1 VYPGILAREIP
12 QKPACLMASTG
23 EVVTYAE
30 LDARSNRCAQLFR
43 ARGLGP
49 GASVAIFMDNRREYF
64 ELAWG
69 AQRSGLY
76 WTPVSQ
82 HLLPDEVAYILADC
96 GAQVLVTSKALAHTA
111 AALADHM
118 PGVKHRFMV
127 GGTAPGFES
136 YEQAVA
142 AQPPTPIA
150 DELEGQDMLYSS
162 GTTGRPKG
170 IKNPLPERKIG
181 TPPPLLQALAA
192 GMFGC
197 SRDTVYLSTAPLYHA
212 APLRF
217 TMMMMRLG
225 ATSIV
230 MERFDPAQA
239 LALIERHRV
248 TLSQWVPTM
257 FIRMLKLPEAE
268 RLAYDL
274 SSQKVAL
281 HAAAPCP
288 IEVKQRM
295 IEWWGP
301 ILVEY
306 YGATEGHGSTQ
317 IDSRE
322 WLAHKGSV
330 GRAQACTL
338 HILDD
343 EGRELPPGE
352 VGTVW
357 FEGGSRFEYHND
369 PAKTAGARNE
379 KGWSTVGDMGYVDAE
394 GYLYLTDRK
403 AHMIIS
409 GGVNIYPQEAENA
422 LIMHPE
428 VADVAVFG
436 VPDPEFGEQVKA
448 VVQPV
453 DMARAGPALEA
464 ELIAWCR
471 ARLAHLKCPK
481 SIDFEAELPRTDAG
495 KLYKRRL
502 RERYW
507 QGHATR
513 IL

>member
-1 VYPGILAREIP
+1 VHARHIP
-12 QKPACLMASTG
+12 AKPAYVMAGSG
-23 EVVTYAE
+23 EAVRYAE

-43 ARGLGP
+43 RLGLRP

-64 ELAWG
+64 EVAWA
-69 AQRSGLY
+69 AQRAGLY
-76 WTPVSQ
+76 WTPISQ
-82 HLLPDEVAYILADC
+82 HLLPDEVAYIAADC
-96 GAQVLVTSKALAHTA
+96 GAELIVSSHALAQTA
-111 AALADHM
+111 EGLRERL
-118 PGVKHRFMV
+118 PGLKHRFML
-127 GGTAPGFES
+127 GGTLPGFES
-136 YEQAVA
+136 YEDAVA
-142 AQPPTPIA
+142 AQPATPIA

-181 TPPPLLQALAA
+181 TPPPLMQALAA

-197 SRDTVYLSTAPLYHA
+197 SPDTVYLSTAPLYHA

-217 TMMMMRLG
+217 CMMMMRLG

-230 MERFDPAQA
+230 MERFDPLLA

-268 RLAYDL
+268 RLAFDV

-288 IEVKQRM
+288 IAVKEQM

-330 GRAQACTL
+330 GRALASRI

-343 EGRELPPGE
+343 DGRELPPGE
-352 VGTVW
+352 IGTVW

-369 PAKTAGARNE
+369 PQQTSRAYDASGRA
-379 KGWSTVGDMGYVDAE
+379 TVGDMGYVDAE

-409 GGVNIYPQEAENA
+409 GGVNIYPQEAENV
-422 LIMHPE
+422 LVMHPA

-436 VPDPEFGEQVKA
+436 VPHPEMGEEVKA
-448 VVQPV
+448 VVQPL
-453 DMARAGPALEA
+453 DMARAGPALER
-464 ELIAWCR
+464 ELIDWCR

-481 SIDFEAELPRTDAG
+481 SVDFEASLPRSDAG

-507 QGHATR
+507 EGHATR

>member
-1 VYPGILAREIP
+1 
-12 QKPACLMASTG
+12 
-23 EVVTYAE
+23 
-30 LDARSNRCAQLFR
+30 
-43 ARGLGP
+43 
-49 GASVAIFMDNRREYF
+49 
-64 ELAWG
+64 
-69 AQRSGLY
+69 
-76 WTPVSQ
+76 
-82 HLLPDEVAYILADC
+82 
-96 GAQVLVTSKALAHTA
+96 
-111 AALADHM
+111 
-118 PGVKHRFMV
+118 MV
-127 GGTAPGFES
+127 GGAIPGFES
-136 YEQAVA
+136 WEEALA
-142 AQPPTPIA
+142 AQPPTPIP

-170 IKNPLPERKIG
+170 IKNPLPERRIG

-230 MERFDPAQA
+230 MDHFDPRLA
-239 LALIERHRV
+239 LELIERYRV

-268 RLAYDL
+268 RLAFDV

-288 IEVKQRM
+288 IEVKERM
-295 IEWWGP
+295 IAWWGP

-330 GRAQACTL
+330 GRPLNCTI

-343 EGRELPPGE
+343 GGRELPVGE
-352 VGTVW
+352 IGTVW

-369 PAKTAGARNE
+369 PRKTSGAHNE

-403 AHMIIS
+403 AHMIVS
-409 GGVNIYPQEAENA
+409 GGVNIYPQEAENV
-422 LIMHPE
+422 LVMHPA

-436 VPDPEFGEQVKA
+436 VPDEEFGEQVKA

-453 DMARAGPALEA
+453 DMASAGPELER
-464 ELIAWCR
+464 ELIDFCR
-471 ARLAHLKCPK
+471 ARLTHLKCPR
-481 SIDFEAELPRTDAG
+481 SVDFVEELPRTDAG

>member
-1 VYPGILAREIP
+1 MYPGIHAREIP
-12 QKPACLMASTG
+12 TKPAYVMGSG

-43 ARGLGP
+43 SLGLRP
-49 GASVAIFMDNRREYF
+49 GASIALFMDNRPEYF
-64 ELAWG
+64 EAAWG

-82 HLLPDEVAYILADC
+82 HLLPDEVAYIVGDC
-96 GAQVLVTSKALAHTA
+96 AAEVVVTSKALAHTA
-111 AALADHM
+111 SALQGRI
-118 PGVKHRFMV
+118 PGVKHRFMI
-127 GGTAPGFES
+127 GGTVPGYES
-136 YEQAVA
+136 YEDAVA
-142 AQPPTPIA
+142 SQPATPIA

-230 MERFDPAQA
+230 MEHFDPREA
-239 LALIERHRV
+239 LALIEKHRV

-257 FIRMLKLPEAE
+257 FIRMLKLPESE
-268 RLAYDL
+268 RLAFDV

-288 IEVKQRM
+288 IEVKEEM
-295 IEWWGP
+295 IRWWGP
-301 ILVEY
+301 ILIEY

-317 IDSRE
+317 IDSKE

-330 GRAQACTL
+330 GRALACTI
-338 HILDD
+338 HVLDD
-343 EGRELPPGE
+343 DGRELPAGE

-369 PAKTAGARNE
+369 PGKTAGARNE

-403 AHMIIS
+403 ANMIIS
-409 GGVNIYPQEAENA
+409 GGVNIYPQEAENV
-422 LIMHPE
+422 LVLHPD

-436 VPDPEFGEQVKA
+436 VPDEEFGEQVKA
-448 VVQPV
+448 VVQPI
-453 DMARAGPALEA
+453 DLSRAGPQLEA

-471 ARLAHLKCPK
+471 ARLSHVKCPK
-481 SIDFEAELPRTDAG
+481 TIDFESELPRTDAG

-507 QGHATR
+507 QGHKTR

>member
-1 VYPGILAREIP
+1 VYPGIHARSIP
-12 QKPACLMASTG
+12 DKPAYVMGRSG
-23 EVVTYAE
+23 EVVTYAQ

-43 ARGLGP
+43 SLGLRP
-49 GASVAIFMDNRREYF
+49 GAAIAIFMDNRREYF
-64 ELAWG
+64 EPAWG

-82 HLLPDEVAYILADC
+82 HLLPEEVEYIVGDC
-96 GAQVLVTSKALAHTA
+96 GAEVFVTSKALADTA
-111 AALADHM
+111 AALAGRM
-118 PGVKHRFMV
+118 PGVRHRFMV
-127 GGTAPGFES
+127 GGTVPGFES
-136 YEQAVA
+136 YEDAVA
-142 AQPPTPIA
+142 SQPPTPIG

-170 IKNPLPERKIG
+170 IKNPLPERRIG

-197 SRDTVYLSTAPLYHA
+197 SPETVYLSTAPLYHA

-217 TMMMMRLG
+217 TMMMQRLG

-230 MERFDPAQA
+230 MESFDPAEA

-257 FIRMLKLPEAE
+257 FIRMLKLPEA
-268 RLAYDL
+268 RRRAFDV

-288 IEVKQRM
+288 IEVKERM

-330 GRAQACTL
+330 GRALNCRI

-343 EGRELPPGE
+343 DGRELPQGE

-357 FEGGSRFEYHND
+357 FEGGSEFAYHND
-369 PAKTAGARNE
+369 PAKTAETRNP

-403 AHMIIS
+403 AHMIVS
-409 GGVNIYPQEAENA
+409 GGVNIYPQEAENV
-422 LIMHPE
+422 LVLHPE

-436 VPDPEFGEQVKA
+436 VPNEEFGEEVKA
-448 VVQPV
+448 VVQPL
-453 DMARAGPALEA
+453 DMRRAGPAFER
-464 ELIAWCR
+464 ELIDWCR
-471 ARLAHLKCPK
+471 ARLSHVKCPR
-481 SIDFEAELPRTDAG
+481 SVDFLAELPRSDAG

-507 QGHATR
+507 QGHSTR

>member
-1 VYPGILAREIP
+1 MYPGILAREIP
-12 QKPACLMASTG
+12 HKPAYVMGSG

-30 LDARSNRCAQLFR
+30 LDRSSNRCAQLFR
-43 ARGLGP
+43 SLGLRP
-49 GASVAIFMDNRREYF
+49 GASIALLMDNRREYF
-64 ELAWG
+64 EPAWG

-82 HLLPDEVAYILADC
+82 HLLPDEVAYIVGDC
-96 GAQVLVTSKALAHTA
+96 AAEVFVTSRALAHTA
-111 AALADHM
+111 SALQDRM
-118 PGVKHRFMV
+118 PGVKHRFMI
-127 GGTAPGFES
+127 GGTVPGFES
-136 YEQAVA
+136 YEDAVA
-142 AQPPTPIA
+142 SQPATPIP

-170 IKNPLPERKIG
+170 IKNPLPERRIG

-197 SRDTVYLSTAPLYHA
+197 SRETVYLSTAPLYHA

-230 MERFDPAQA
+230 MQHFDPREA
-239 LALIERHRV
+239 LALIEKHRV

-257 FIRMLKLPEAE
+257 FIRMLKLPESL
-268 RLAYDL
+268 RLAFDV

-288 IEVKQRM
+288 IEVKEEM
-295 IEWWGP
+295 IRWWGP

-317 IDSRE
+317 IDSKE

-330 GRAQACTL
+330 GRALACTI
-338 HILDD
+338 HVLDD
-343 EGRELPPGE
+343 DGRELPPGE

-357 FEGGSRFEYHND
+357 FEGGTRFEYHND
-369 PAKTAGARNE
+369 PGKTAGTRND

-403 AHMIIS
+403 ANMIIS
-409 GGVNIYPQEAENA
+409 GGVNIYPQEAENV
-422 LIMHPE
+422 LVLHPD

-436 VPDPEFGEQVKA
+436 VPDEEFGEQVKA
-448 VVQPV
+448 VVQPI
-453 DMARAGPALEA
+453 DPSRAGPQLEA

-471 ARLAHLKCPK
+471 ARLSHVKCPK
-481 SIDFEAELPRTDAG
+481 SIDFETELPRTDAG

-507 QGHATR
+507 QGHKTR

>member
-1 VYPGILAREIP
+1 MYPGIHGREIP
-12 QKPACLMASTG
+12 EKTAYVMASTG
-23 EVVTYAE
+23 EAVTYGE

-43 ARGLGP
+43 ARGLRP

-64 ELAWG
+64 EPAWG
-69 AQRSGLY
+69 AQRAGLY

-82 HLLPDEVAYILADC
+82 HLQPDEVAYIVGDC
-96 GAQVLVTSKALAHTA
+96 GAEAFVTSHALAHTA
-111 AALADHM
+111 AALADRM

-127 GGTAPGFES
+127 GGSVPGFES
-136 YEQAVA
+136 YEEAVA
-142 AQPPTPIA
+142 AQPATPIA
-150 DELEGQDMLYSS
+150 DELEGFDMLYSS

-170 IKNPLPERKIG
+170 IKNPWSERKIG

-197 SRDTVYLSTAPLYHA
+197 SKDTVYLSTAPLYHA

-230 MERFDPAQA
+230 MEHFDPVQA

-257 FIRMLKLPEAE
+257 FIRMLKLPEAK
-268 RLAYDL
+268 RRAYDV

-288 IEVKQRM
+288 VAVKEQM
-295 IEWWGP
+295 IDWWGP
-301 ILVEY
+301 ILIEY

-317 IDSRE
+317 IDSKE

-330 GRAQACTL
+330 GRALACKI

-343 EGRELPPGE
+343 DGRELPQGE
-352 VGTVW
+352 VGTVF
-357 FEGGSRFEYHND
+357 FEGGSAFEYHND
-369 PAKTAGARNE
+369 PAKTADARNA
-379 KGWSTVGDMGYVDAE
+379 KGWSTVGDVGYVDAQ

-403 AHMIIS
+403 ANMIIS
-409 GGVNIYPQEAENA
+409 GGVNIYPQEAENV
-422 LIMHPE
+422 LVMHPE
-428 VADVAVFG
+428 VTDVAVFG
-436 VPDPEFGEQVKA
+436 VPDEEFGEQVKA

-453 DMARAGPALEA
+453 DMSRAGPDFEA

-471 ARLAHLKCPK
+471 ARLSHVKCPR
-481 SIDFEAELPRTDAG
+481 SVDFEAELPRTDAG

-507 QGHATR
+507 RGHATR